1 MPTHQLLNGLS
12 GNLQSST
19 AWARQ
24 QSLELIQHTVAQ
36 AMQGLTPPEQTRYL
50 KLQREALAAVNAVE
64 AEKNRLI
71 QAFKVEGLAEL
82 REKIGGRDPENYR
95 LYTTYLEKRE
105 QPFPWEPRVTE
116 PPYRP
121 RRALDEWQYIEH
133 TKSMTLWEAA
143 CLNFGFTSSIIQAS
157 GYSLAEASEII
168 GGNDDRSLPV
178 KDFIAVAR
186 KLNLGGAIAGAH
198 QPDVKQRRHAAKPD
212 QGLLQGAAAVRLAR
226 RLAQPRRHRLD
237 PPDV

>member
-12 GNLQSST
+12 GNLQSNT

-50 KLQREALAAVNAVE
+50 QLQREALAAVNAVE

-95 LYTTYLEKRE
+95 LYTTYLE
-105 QPFPWEPRVTE
+105 
-116 PPYRP
+116 
-121 RRALDEWQYIEH
+121 
-133 TKSMTLWEAA
+133 
-143 CLNFGFTSSIIQAS
+143 
-157 GYSLAEASEII
+157 
-168 GGNDDRSLPV
+168 
-178 KDFIAVAR
+178 
-186 KLNLGGAIAGAH
+186 
-198 QPDVKQRRHAAKPD
+198 
-212 QGLLQGAAAVRLAR
+212 
-226 RLAQPRRHRLD
+226 
-237 PPDV
+237 